1 MWYTNLWIRRIHYG
15 KIGNEIKIL
24 NIDVESTREKLDNIG
39 ATFKTKKEQKIYTYD
54 IMTINYRFEEAILL
68 LKSDNELLKTTATK
82 KLAIVLDEFEDLVND
97 KKLNL
102 ILNDLNVDSFS
113 DLLLNDASIILKK
126 ILGSSLLLNEIKK
139 FEINPN
145 KWVRLRKSNDKVELT
160 VKHIYDKN
168 NDKIQ
173 KVKEFEIQV
182 SDLDETNKLLEEVGL
197 VRRNYQEKI
206 RYSYVY
212 KSAEIELDIWP
223 NLEPYMEIECD
234 DATVIDEIV
243 SLLEFNDKRI
253 VSMNTE
259 GLYREKGI
267 DILKISDLKF

>member
-1 MWYTNLWIRRIHYG
+1 MAKLE
-15 KIGNEIKIL
+15 KEVKIL
-24 NIDVESTREKLDNIG
+24 NIDVENTKKKLDEIG
-39 ATFKTKKEQKIYTYD
+39 ATFISKKDQKIYTYD
-54 IMTINYRFEEAILL
+54 IMAINFRFEEAISL
-68 LKSDNELLKTTATK
+68 LKSNNELLKRTAVK
-82 KLAIVLDEFEDLVND
+82 KLAIVLDEFEDLITD
-97 KKLNL
+97 EKLKL
-102 ILNDLNVDSFS
+102 ILYDLGVNSFS
-113 DLLLNDASIILKK
+113 NLLSNNFSIVLSKILNSKLLLA
-126 ILGSSLLLNEIKK
+126 EIKK

-160 VKHIYDKN
+160 VKHIYEKN

-173 KVKEFEIQV
+173 KVKEFEIKV
-182 SDLDETNKLLEEVGL
+182 SDLEETNKLLEELGL

-212 KSAEIELDIWP
+212 NSAEIELDIWP

-234 DATVIDEIV
+234 DEEVINEIIT
-243 SLLEFNDKRI
+243 LLKFKDKRI

-259 GLYREKGI
+259 GLYKEKGI

>member
-1 MWYTNLWIRRIHYG
+1 MAKLE
-15 KIGNEIKIL
+15 KEIKIL
-24 NIDVESTREKLDNIG
+24 NIDVESAKEKLDNIG

-126 ILGSSLLLNEIKK
+126 ILSSSLLLNEIKK

-243 SLLEFNDKRI
+243 SLLEFDDKRI

>member
-1 MWYTNLWIRRIHYG
+1 MAKLE
-15 KIGNEIKIL
+15 KEIKIL
-24 NIDVESTREKLDNIG
+24 DIDVEGTKEKLDKIG
-39 ATFKTKKEQKIYTYD
+39 ATFKSKKDQKIYTYD

-68 LKSDNELLKTTATK
+68 LKSENELLKTTATK
-82 KLAIVLDEFEDLVND
+82 KLAIVLDEFEDLVSD
-97 KKLNL
+97 EKLKL
-102 ILNDLNVDSFS
+102 ILYDLGVDSFS
-113 DLLLNDASIILKK
+113 ELLSNDVSIILEK
-126 ILGSSLLLNEIKK
+126 ILSSKLLLTEIKK

-182 SDLDETNKLLEEVGL
+182 SDLEETNKLLEELGL
-197 VRRNYQEKI
+197 VRRNYQVKI

-234 DATVIDEIV
+234 DEKVIDEIIT
-243 SLLEFNDKRI
+243 LLEFNDKRI
-253 VSMNTE
+253 VSINTE
-259 GLYREKGI
+259 GLYKEKGI

>member
-1 MWYTNLWIRRIHYG
+1 MAKLE
-15 KIGNEIKIL
+15 KEIKIL
-24 NIDVESTREKLDNIG
+24 NIDVESTKEKLDNIG

-68 LKSDNELLKTTATK
+68 LKSDNELLKKTATK

-102 ILNDLNVDSFS
+102 ILNDLNVNSFS

-126 ILGSSLLLNEIKK
+126 ILSSSLLLNEIKK

-182 SDLDETNKLLEEVGL
+182 SDLDETNKLLEELGL

-259 GLYREKGI
+259 GLYKEKGI

>member
-113 DLLLNDASIILKK
+113 DLLSNDASIILKK

>member
-1 MWYTNLWIRRIHYG
+1 MAKLE
-15 KIGNEIKIL
+15 KEIKIL
-24 NIDVESTREKLDNIG
+24 DIDVEDTRKKLDNIA
-39 ATFKTKKEQKIYTYD
+39 ATFKSKKDQKIYTYD

-82 KLAIVLDEFEDLVND
+82 KLAIVLDEFEDLVSD
-97 KKLNL
+97 EKLKL
-102 ILNDLNVDSFS
+102 ILGELGVDSFS
-113 DLLLNDASIILKK
+113 NLLSKDASVILEKILCPNLLLT
-126 ILGSSLLLNEIKK
+126 EIKK
-139 FEINPN
+139 LEINPN

-160 VKHIYDKN
+160 VKHIYDKSD
-168 NDKIQ
+168 DKIQ
-173 KVKEFEIQV
+173 KVKVFEIQV
-182 SDLDETNKLLEEVGL
+182 SDLEETNKLLEELGL

-212 KSAEIELDIWP
+212 KSAKIELDIWP

-234 DATVIDEIV
+234 DEEVIDEIIT
-243 SLLEFNDKRI
+243 LLEFKDKKI

-259 GLYREKGI
+259 SLYKEKGI